1 MERVTIENVCYELDA
16 KNRTAVIVKR
26 KYEWDVVIPETLRI
40 IIVQTLSRVLL
51 NEQ

>member
-1 MERVTIENVCYELDA
+1 MERVTIDNVCYELDA
-16 KNRTAVIVKR
+16 KNRTTVIVKG
-26 KYEWDVVIPETLRI
+26 KYEGDVVIPETLRI